1 MSGSGRRVGKCVT
14 PSSLTYKDIPEGNMS
29 GMAPERAWGTSP
41 GRSLWSGYELGLGLS
56 QGTGPALG
64 G

>member
-1 MSGSGRRVGKCVT
+1 
-14 PSSLTYKDIPEGNMS
+14 MS